1 MKNILKIYRRDFKNI
16 ITNWV
21 ALVVVIALMIL
32 PALYAWFNIKSA
44 WDPYGNTAG
53 ILVAV
58 VNKDKG
64 AQFSGQKLD
73 VGKQVLEKLKTN
85 TSIGWRFVDEKT
97 AEEGVKY
104 GKYYASITIPEN
116 FSKRLLTVVESEPQ
130 KADLIYKVNEKRNA
144 VAPKITQKGATSL
157 QEQLNSTFVKT
168 VNGIIFDIFNRL
180 GIELEE
186 GKPVLQSFINIIFEI
201 DNRIPQINKAV
212 DDLYN
217 GVVTLQGFVR
227 RVQSDLPIVED
238 TIDKASNVV
247 NTGESFLVKV
257 RDSLKNA
264 APLIKENLV
273 TLDNAAHIAEDEIN
287 DAADLAASNPSR
299 AKELLS
305 VVRDRYNRII
315 KDTNVLLD
323 FLKSLG
329 NASDNKVIKGSINS
343 LTNLRDRI
351 QGHVNNINFLISS
364 IDRGEQVTADILST
378 LKKDSAAI
386 TKFLDSEVSNFDTVT
401 APAVNSVME
410 NSIAVADNTLKLLAD
425 AKNDLPV
432 VSELLKKVNTG
443 TELGL
448 QDITELKGR
457 LPATMDAI
465 HTTAERLRALND
477 DDKLNEI
484 IRILR
489 LDARKESEF
498 IASPINLIQ
507 DRMFP
512 IPNYGSA
519 MSPFFTSLSLW
530 VGCLILVSILSV
542 EVPDLEEGKRL
553 KPQEIYLG
561 RYLTFLT
568 IAIFQALVVTIGDIY
583 LLKTYVAN
591 PTIFIIYAV
600 YISIVFSMIVYTLV
614 SVFGNV
620 GKALAMIL
628 LVLQISSSGG
638 TFPIEVT
645 PAFFQHLNPFIPFTY
660 AVGGMREAVGG
671 VLWDLLGYNA
681 AILGIYFFIFII
693 IGIAWK
699 ELLSGIITKFVEKFK
714 ESGLVGE

>member
-401 APAVNSVME
+401 APAVNSAME
-410 NSIAVADNTLKLLAD
+410 NSITVADNTLKLLAD

-432 VSELLKKVNTG
+432 ISELLKKVNTG

-681 AILGIYFFIFII
+681 AILGVYFFIFII

>member
-273 TLDNAAHIAEDEIN
+273 TLDNASHIAEDEIN

-401 APAVNSVME
+401 APAVNSAME
-410 NSIAVADNTLKLLAD
+410 NSITVADNTLKLLAD

-681 AILGIYFFIFII
+681 AILGVYFFIFII

-699 ELLSGIITKFVEKFK
+699 ELLSGIITKFIEKFK

>member
-116 FSKRLLTVVESEPQ
+116 FSKRLLTVIESEPQ

-217 GVVTLQGFVR
+217 GVVTSQGFVR

-238 TIDKASNVV
+238 TINKASNVV

-273 TLDNAAHIAEDEIN
+273 TLDNAAHLAENEIN
-287 DAADLAASNPSR
+287 DVADLAASNPSR

-315 KDTNVLLD
+315 KGTDVLLD

-329 NASDNKVIKGSINS
+329 NASDNKVIEGSINS

-386 TKFLDSEVSNFDTVT
+386 TKFLDSEVSNFDTIT
-401 APAVNSVME
+401 APAVNSAME
-410 NSIAVADNTLKLLAD
+410 NSITVADNTLKLLAD

-553 KPQEIYLG
+553 KSQEIYLG

-591 PTIFIIYAV
+591 PAIFIIYAV

>member
-1 MKNILKIYRRDFKNI
+1 MNNILRIYRRDFKNI
-16 ITNWV
+16 IKNWV
-21 ALVVVIALMIL
+21 ALAVVIALMIL

-64 AQFSGQKLD
+64 AQFNGQKID

-97 AEEGVKY
+97 AKEGVKY

-116 FSKRLLTVVESEPQ
+116 FSKRLLTVIESEPQ
-130 KADLIYKVNEKRNA
+130 KADLIYRANEKRNA

-157 QEQLNSTFVKT
+157 QEQLNSTFIKT

-186 GKPVLQSFINIIFEI
+186 GKPVLKSFINIIFEI
-201 DNRIPQINKAV
+201 DNRTPQINKAV

-217 GVVTLQGFVR
+217 GVVTLQGFVE

-238 TIDKASNVV
+238 TINKASDVV
-247 NTGESFLVKV
+247 NTGERFLVKV
-257 RDSLKNA
+257 RDSLKNV

-273 TLDNAAHIAEDEIN
+273 SIDNAAHIAEGEIN

-299 AKELLS
+299 AKELLL
-305 VVRDRYNRII
+305 VVRNRYNRLVNS
-315 KDTNVLLD
+315 TNVLLD
-323 FLKSLG
+323 FLKPFG
-329 NASDNKVIKGSINS
+329 NSSDSKVIKESINS

-364 IDRGEQVTADILST
+364 IDRGEQVTEDILST

-386 TKFLDSEVSNFDTVT
+386 TKFLDSEINNFDTVT
-401 APAVNSVME
+401 APAVNSAME
-410 NSIAVADNTLKLLAD
+410 NSIAVANNTLKLLTD

-432 VSELLKKVNTG
+432 VNELLKKVNTG

-448 QDITELKGR
+448 QDIAELKKR
-457 LPATMDAI
+457 LPAVEDAI
-465 HTTAERLRALND
+465 HTTAEKLRALND

-498 IASPINLIQ
+498 IANPINLIQ
-507 DRMFP
+507 DRIFP

-553 KPQEIYLG
+553 KSQEIYLG

-591 PTIFIIYAV
+591 PAIFIIYAV
-600 YISIVFSMIVYTLV
+600 YISTVFSMIVYTLV

-645 PAFFQHLNPFIPFTY
+645 PSFFQHLNPFIPFTY

-671 VLWDLLGYNA
+671 VLWDLLSYNA

-699 ELLSGIITKFVEKFK
+699 ELLSGIIKRFVDKFK